1 MNTPVTFTPAEID
14 FLSFKLGGPGSYIK
28 PGCGFS
34 ATDVLA
40 LRQKIE
46 GARARPP
53 VVPALT

>member
-1 MNTPVTFTPAEID
+1 MTAPVTFTPAEID

-34 ATDVLA
+34 ATDVLT

-46 GARARPP
+46 GARAPAPP
-53 VVPALT
+53 A